1 MAGEVVRIPFGP
13 DREVEFPLAPNWE
26 LAGVC
31 EPRVVTPCSDVA
43 NEARRAIAKPHGSPP
58 LEQVAR
64 RATKVVVVVDDVSRP
79 TPVHQFFRPVMES
92 VESAGV
98 KPEQITVLTALGVH
112 RPMSDD
118 EIAAKI
124 GSWGAARYTC
134 VNHDSAPGEHLV
146 RLGKT
151 TRGSEVWVNRLVA
164 EADLVISMGCI
175 EPHTI
180 AGFGGGYKNIFPGVA
195 GKVTI
200 AANHAL
206 NTTPSTF
213 NMVGSRPETNPM
225 RCDLEECGRMLNST
239 VFVVNAILDGKLRV
253 VEIAAGDAV
262 AAHREGIRTSER
274 IFGVE
279 IDAPADILITGSAPM
294 DIDLRQG
301 LKALAN
307 TIRAVRRGG
316 MMINFITAAQGLG
329 DSPLPTKNLYV
340 GKRTVRALS
349 YALLP
354 LIGKFTFGLREED
367 LYFIYFALQAFQRND
382 IYFYSPNVPPEFTKK
397 IPFFEIH
404 ASIDALSARTHAAA
418 RGRARVL
425 VFPKGGVTYP
435 ILKG

>member
-1 MAGEVVRIPFGP
+1 MGGEIVRIPFGP
-13 DREVEFPLAPNWE
+13 DREVEYELAPNWE
-26 LAGVC
+26 LVAIC
-31 EPRVVTPCSDVA
+31 EPRAVASCADVA
-43 NEARRAIAKPHGSPP
+43 DEARRAIAKPHGSPP
-58 LEQVAR
+58 LAQIAR
-64 RATKVVVVVDDVSRP
+64 GAKKIVVVVDDVSRP
-79 TPVHQFFRPVMES
+79 TPVHQFFQPVMES
-92 VESAGV
+92 VEAAGA
-98 KPEQITVLTALGVH
+98 KPEAITVLTALGVH
-112 RPMSDD
+112 RPMTGD

-124 GSWGAARYTC
+124 GAWGAARYAC
-134 VNHDSAPGEHLV
+134 VNHDSAPGDHLV
-146 RLGKT
+146 RLGRT

-253 VEIAAGDAV
+253 VEIAAGDPV
-262 AAHREGIRTSER
+262 AAHREGIKTSEK

-279 IDAPADILITGSAPM
+279 IDEPADILISGSAPM

-316 MMINFITAAQGLG
+316 MMINFITATQGLG

-340 GKRTVRALS
+340 GKKTVRALS

-382 IYFYSPNVPPEFTKK
+382 IYFYSPNVPLEFSKK

-404 ASIDALSARTHAAA
+404 SSPESLRARTRAAMP
-418 RGRARVL
+418 GRARVL